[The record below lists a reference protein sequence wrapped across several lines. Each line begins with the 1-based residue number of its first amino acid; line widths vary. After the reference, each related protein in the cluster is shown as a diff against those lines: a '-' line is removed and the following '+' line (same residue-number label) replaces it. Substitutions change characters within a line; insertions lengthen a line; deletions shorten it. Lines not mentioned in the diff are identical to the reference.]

1 MRDFNRAQLQTGLQL
16 LSQMSQAVLGIFRE
30 DSKLGG
36 ERLEEAEG

>member
-1 MRDFNRAQLQTGLQL
+1 
-16 LSQMSQAVLGIFRE
+16 MSQAVLGIFRE